1 MKTTELIL
9 LICGGTL
16 FLCSLAFM
24 FLLFKK
30 DKPMTKMIWFMI
42 LSFIMMGFSVISE
55 ANVAGLFE
63 YKKEEVLADVESL
76 TDALAKCPENEEIK
90 QQLTKK
96 VNLIVKEEAKEND
109 VSTKPEDVKKIGK
122 AYLALGNDQKTISYS
137 EKILAKDTTN
147 QVAKDLKKFAQTHQY
162 LRQKPESIEDKRTLA
177 RKIAINIKELQ
188 ASATIQE
195 DQLVQLKDMYRKMAT
210 EIRKPIPQ

>member
-55 ANVAGLFE
+55 ANVVGLFE
-63 YKKEEVLADVESL
+63 YKKEEVLLDVESL
-76 TDALAKCPENEEIK
+76 TNALAKCPENEEIK
-90 QQLTKK
+90 DQLAKK
-96 VNLIVKEEAKEND
+96 VNLYVEKEEEPETK
-109 VSTKPEDVKKIGK
+109 KPEEIKKIGT
-122 AYLALGNDQKTISYS
+122 ALIALGNDEKAISYS
-137 EKILAKDTTN
+137 DKILAKDTSN
-147 QVAKDLKKFAQTHQY
+147 QVAKDVKKFAQTHQY
-162 LRQKPESIEDKRTLA
+162 IKEMPTSTEDRRKLA
-177 RKIAINIKELQ
+177 RKIAVNIEELEKSPTVQKE
-188 ASATIQE
+188 
-195 DQLVQLKDMYRKMAT
+195 QLIQLKNMYRKTVT
-210 EIRKPIPQ
+210 EIKKTESQ

>member
-63 YKKEEVLADVESL
+63 YKKEEVLSDVESL
-76 TDALAKCPENEEIK
+76 TNALAKCPENEELK
-90 QQLTKK
+90 DQLTKK
-96 VNLIVKEEAKEND
+96 VDLLVEKEEEAKTE
-109 VSTKPEDVKKIGK
+109 KPEEIKKIGN
-122 AYLALGNDQKTISYS
+122 AYLTLGKEDKVISYS
-137 EKILAKDTTN
+137 DKILARDTSN
-147 QVAKDLKKFAQTHQY
+147 QAAKDLKKVAQTQQY
-162 LRQKPESIEDKRTLA
+162 IKEMPTNDRDRRNLA
-177 RKIAINIKELQ
+177 RKIAINIKELEESPTVQ
-188 ASATIQE
+188 KEQV
-195 DQLVQLKDMYRKMAT
+195 LQLKSMYRKT
-210 EIRKPIPQ
+210 VTDIRKTEPQ